1 MLTSHQ
7 PYICTQRKLPPDVP
21 MVILGHLNHE
31 GGSGGAYGEIF
42 GTGSELFYCLIIKN
56 DKCGKLKSKK
66 KSQ

>member
-1 MLTSHQ
+1 
-7 PYICTQRKLPPDVP
+7 

-66 KSQ
+66 KSH